1 MYQKTVLF
9 GVLIFSIFLTSCE
22 PEAIPQVNSAPI
34 ASGVDFMVDD
44 SGNEEV
50 PIDDEKEERK

>member
-1 MYQKTVLF
+1 MYQKTVLL

-22 PEAIPQVNSAPI
+22 PEVIPRVTSAHVV
-34 ASGVDFMVDD
+34 SEMDFMTED